1 MSVCDHISPL
11 LFFLQISPFYKDTS
25 YIGLEVSPVQY
36 DLILVTLTMTYFQIR
51 LHSEIQGRTHEFCGW
66 WGGGLAPNGTHKNVL
81 ETARLAWLGQSEGG
95 WWATVWS
102 RGHVLGFAGLI

>member
-1 MSVCDHISPL
+1 MKKKNDQKFWFIDARAVW
-11 LFFLQISPFYKDTS
+11 
-25 YIGLEVSPVQY
+25 LEQ
-36 DLILVTLTMTYFQIR
+36 
-51 LHSEIQGRTHEFCGW
+51 EAQGRTREFCGW